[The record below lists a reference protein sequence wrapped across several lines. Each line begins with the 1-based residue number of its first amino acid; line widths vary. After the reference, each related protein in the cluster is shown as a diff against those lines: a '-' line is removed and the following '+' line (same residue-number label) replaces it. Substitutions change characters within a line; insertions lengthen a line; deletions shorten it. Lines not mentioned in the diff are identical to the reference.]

1 MTDWL
6 SPTPHPAFLYVGKRG
21 FVQLIPG
28 SKEQVETWAGLVKSN
43 TAYAGHRVSVVLG
56 PVKPSARKR
65 YFIVNAT
72 DFFQTT

>member
-1 MTDWL
+1 MTDLL
-6 SPTPHPAFLYVGKRG
+6 SPSPHPAFLYVGKRG

-28 SKEQVETWAGLVKSN
+28 SKEQVEAWAELVKRN

-65 YFIVNAT
+65 YFIMRAAE
-72 DFFQTT
+72 FFQP